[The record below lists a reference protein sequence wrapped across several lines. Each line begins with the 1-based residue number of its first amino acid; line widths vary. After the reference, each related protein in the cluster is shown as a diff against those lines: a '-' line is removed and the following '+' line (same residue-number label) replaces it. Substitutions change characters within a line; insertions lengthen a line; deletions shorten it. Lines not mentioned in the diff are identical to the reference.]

1 MPIGEAWQLLLE
13 TPLINFMVL
22 LSVACFGSFGAAILL
37 FTVITRIVTFPL
49 TLKTLHASRA
59 MQELQPQIAEIQRRY
74 SDPRR
79 RSEETMK
86 LYKERGVNPIGCLGP
101 MLVQMP
107 IFIALYGVIR
117 ITLGNTPENVV
128 YLSTRLYDYEV
139 IRNAIPP
146 DTTFLFLDLEES
158 GNIPLAL
165 IVFASMYLQQRI
177 STRRTSTTTAQQNI
191 ANDIMLQLGIPLIF
205 GYFLVLGFPAG
216 LGLYW
221 AASTIIGI
229 ILQWVFV
236 GPGDFTWRTL
246 VPLPPALRER
256 ARAVL
261 RPAAATSTA
270 TDAAHGGVTET
281 RSSDAS
287 GRGQRQ
293 DGRRGGGARAGEA
306 GAQPRPGRR
315 RRHPRG

>member
-1 MPIGEAWQLLLE
+1 MPLGQAWQLLLE

-37 FTVITRIVTFPL
+37 FTVITRVITFPL

-59 MQELQPQIAEIQRRY
+59 MQELQPQLADIQKRY
-74 SDPRR
+74 SDPKR

-86 LYKERGVNPIGCLGP
+86 LYKENGVNPIGCVGP
-101 MLVQMP
+101 MIVQFP

-128 YLSTRLYDYEV
+128 YLSTRLYDFHV
-139 IRNAIPP
+139 IRSAIPP

-158 GNIPLAL
+158 GNVPLAL
-165 IVFASMYLQQRI
+165 VVFASMYLQQRI
-177 STRRTSTTTAQQNI
+177 STTRRMNPNARPNV
-191 ANDIMLQLGIPLIF
+191 ANDLMLQFGIPLIF

-246 VPLPPALRER
+246 VPLPANLRQRAGAL
-256 ARAVL
+256 L
-261 RPAAATSTA
+261 RPSTQPA
-270 TDAAHGGVTET
+270 SAAHRGVTEAGD
-281 RSSDAS
+281 SNAS
-287 GRGQRQ
+287 GGGERQ
-293 DGRRGGGARAGEA
+293 DGRRGGGKGAGPART
-306 GAQPRPGRR
+306 QPRSGRR
-315 RRHPRG
+315 RRR

>member
-1 MPIGEAWQLLLE
+1 MPLGEAWQLLLE

-37 FTVITRIVTFPL
+37 FTVITRVITFPL

-59 MQELQPQIAEIQRRY
+59 MQALQPQIADIQKRY

-86 LYKERGVNPIGCLGP
+86 LYKENGVNPIGCLGP

-128 YLSTRLYDYEV
+128 YLSTRLYDYGV
-139 IRNAIPP
+139 IRSAIPP

-158 GNIPLAL
+158 GNVPLAL

-177 STRRTSTTTAQQNI
+177 STQRRINPNAQQTL
-191 ANDIMLQLGIPLIF
+191 ANDIMLQFGIPLIF

-229 ILQWVFV
+229 ILQWIFV

-246 VPLPPALRER
+246 VPLPAGLR
-256 ARAVL
+256 ARAL
-261 RPAAATSTA
+261 SALRRPAPATGA
-270 TDAAHGGVTET
+270 THGGVTEA
-281 RSSDAS
+281 RDSHAS
-287 GRGQRQ
+287 GGGERQ
-293 DGRRGGGARAGEA
+293 DGRRGGGKGAGPA
-306 GAQPRPGRR
+306 GAHPRSGRR
-315 RRHPRG
+315 RRR